1 MTVHVGERP
10 TREQRTPGEHA
21 PRPDDGSRPR
31 ANRSDQAVDERFGLY
46 RRTGDRRVR
55 DELVEEHA
63 PLAHFLASRFANR
76 GEPRDDLVQV
86 ALVGLFKAV
95 ERFDPDRGL
104 QFSTFATPTILGEL
118 KRHFRDRGW
127 AVRVPRRVQELHLQ
141 LGRIVS
147 ALGQEKGRS
156 PTPGEVAE
164 RAGVSEESV
173 LEAMEAGSL
182 YRLVSLDGSVT
193 PDDEGGELAACLGDD
208 DPEFER
214 IEHRSE
220 IAELLN
226 VLPARERRIVEL
238 RFFESMTQSEI
249 AEHVGVSQMHVS
261 RLLNRSL
268 DRLRAES
275 GA

>member
-1 MTVHVGERP
+1 MPRGRMTGAGRAPTGATRP
-10 TREQRTPGEHA
+10 STSDSASTAA
-21 PRPDDGSRPR
+21 PATGAFATSSSR
-31 ANRSDQAVDERFGLY
+31 S
-46 RRTGDRRVR
+46 
-55 DELVEEHA
+55 ELVEEHA

-268 DRLRAES
+268 DRLRAEA

>member
-1 MTVHVGERP
+1 VTVHVGERP
-10 TREQRTPGEHA
+10 TREQRTPGEDA
-21 PRPDDGSRPR
+21 PRPDDASRPR
-31 ANRSDQAVDERFGLY
+31 ANRNDQAVDERFGLY